1 MGEAR
6 GRSYT
11 PHKHHPLGWIFLQ
24 GKMWFFYFFRKHC
37 LHKVLNLHQLPN
49 GAYRCYKDTPT
60 CLHTMYAENQTKWLP
75 MNIEYQAEPTIVNTS
90 QTKHLIPCFQYEFD
104 IQQYSTTPGG
114 QCWGSDPQWRGI
126 WKDWYYHDVG
136 HETSIATVKKY
147 KRVQIVLCQD
157 VQQFG
162 WATCQRLSP
171 NPDTLFYKF
180 SNDVPV
186 HRLFLDLRCDERST
200 LTHPV
205 PSVWHAS
212 SRYTDSTNLP
222 YPRLY
227 ISSHISSNPHRSSPQ
242 GIMVCWAA
250 SR

>member
-1 MGEAR
+1 
-6 GRSYT
+6 
-11 PHKHHPLGWIFLQ
+11 
-24 GKMWFFYFFRKHC
+24 
-37 LHKVLNLHQLPN
+37 
-49 GAYRCYKDTPT
+49 
-60 CLHTMYAENQTKWLP
+60 
-75 MNIEYQAEPTIVNTS
+75 MNIEYLQAELTIVNTS

-114 QCWGSDPQWRGI
+114 QCWGSDPQCRGR

-136 HETSIATVKKY
+136 HETSIAMVRKY
-147 KRVQIVLCQD
+147 KRVQVVLCQD
-157 VQQFG
+157 VQRLG

-200 LTHPV
+200 PTHPV

-227 ISSHISSNPHRSSPQ
+227 ISSKVTHIQQPPSFLPPGYYGLLSCIKITRLGSSSQSTMCWLIRAESSLALGKVFFYFLNSLFLKNSFQVPW
-242 GIMVCWAA
+242 GVRVESMPIAY
-250 SR
+250 SS

>member
-1 MGEAR
+1 MAV
-6 GRSYT
+6 
-11 PHKHHPLGWIFLQ
+11 WIDL
-24 GKMWFFYFFRKHC
+24 
-37 LHKVLNLHQLPN
+37 
-49 GAYRCYKDTPT
+49 
-60 CLHTMYAENQTKWLP
+60 
-75 MNIEYQAEPTIVNTS
+75 QAEITIVSTS
-90 QTKHLIPCFQYEFD
+90 QTKHLIPCFQHEFD

-114 QCWGSDPQWRGI
+114 QCWGSDPQCRGR
-126 WKDWYYHDVG
+126 WKDWCYHDVG
-136 HETSIATVKKY
+136 HETSIAMVKKY
-147 KRVQIVLCQD
+147 KRVQVVLCQD

-200 LTHPV
+200 PTHPV

-250 SR
+250 SRWSSSQSTMCWLIRAESSLALGRFFSIFLIHFF